1 MKRSRIPLPLIL
13 YYAGLFFLLA
23 GYILMPMLNTIAKAF
38 HFGEGFTLSVFRD
51 YLQNA
56 NNLHVLRNTVT
67 LGLLSV
73 LCCGLVGTLLALYLR
88 FAHLR
93 WKWLLHIILLTPM
106 MIPGVIIVI
115 AFIELYG
122 ESGILTNA
130 LRLFLRLDHPP
141 FYLSG
146 LPGILFVI
154 TYTQY
159 VYFYLNVSVA
169 LKYVDRS
176 AIDAAVS
183 LGAGKFRIFRDAV
196 LPVIRPALI
205 TSAMVTFVS
214 GIGSFSAPNLI
225 GGGYKVLS
233 TQIVRSK
240 ANNRIDVASV
250 QVLLL
255 LLIGLSVMLVLQICR
270 KRAGYVRNVRATSY
284 LPVRKRTPFTVLA
297 GLLIFLQVLLIL
309 VPVLGIIYMSFNST
323 HSIMADIFPHEL
335 TMENYAALY
344 ESDRVLRPV
353 KNSLNMSF
361 LSVAAG
367 LALTVPVSYLCWKRK
382 DLPAGWAR
390 AVMMLPW
397 CLPGSV
403 IGINLINAFNK
414 KSIFAFGQAL
424 IGGYWIL
431 PIAYVILSLPLLLS
445 YNDTAMESFNPA
457 LDQASHSL
465 GASSLTTFL
474 RLILPGIAPGIAA
487 GGILAFIRTVGEYT
501 VSALLYGV
509 YNRPISI
516 SMVLN
521 IHDFNIGISMSY
533 GVLVI
538 SICFVAL
545 LLLLKLDKKQFL

>member
-1 MKRSRIPLPLIL
+1 MKRSRIPLPLII

-38 HFGEGFTLSVFRD
+38 HFGEGFTFSVFRD

-93 WKWLLHIILLTPM
+93 WKRLLHIILLTPM

-323 HSIMADIFPHEL
+323 HSIMTDIFPHEL
-335 TMENYAALY
+335 TLENYAALY
-344 ESDRVLRPV
+344 ESDRVLRPI

-414 KSIFAFGQAL
+414 KSVFAFGQSL

-465 GASSLTTFL
+465 GASSLTTML

-521 IHDFNIGISMSY
+521 IHDFNIGVSMSY

>member
-1 MKRSRIPLPLIL
+1 MKQKRIPLPLII
-13 YYAGLFFLLA
+13 YYGGLFFLLA
-23 GYILMPMLNTIAKAF
+23 GYILFPMLNTVAKAF
-38 HFGEGFTLSVFRD
+38 HFGEGFTLSVLWD

-56 NNLHVLRNTVT
+56 NNLRVLQNTAT

-73 LCCGLVGTLLALYLR
+73 LTCGLIGTLLALYLR
-88 FAHLR
+88 FVDLR
-93 WKWLLHIILLTPM
+93 WKRLLHIILLTPM

-130 LRLFLRLDHPP
+130 LRLLLRLDHPP

-183 LGAGKFRIFRDAV
+183 LGAGRFRIFRDAV

-255 LLIGLSVMLVLQICR
+255 LLIGLSVMFVLQICR
-270 KRAGYVRNVRATSY
+270 KRARYVRNVRATSY
-284 LPVRKRTPFTVLA
+284 LPAKKRTLFTVVA

-323 HSIMADIFPHEL
+323 HSIMTDIFPHEL
-335 TMENYAALY
+335 TLENYAALY
-344 ESDRVLRPV
+344 ESDRVLRPI
-353 KNSLNMSF
+353 KNSLNMSL

-414 KSIFAFGQAL
+414 KSVFAFGQSL

-465 GASSLTTFL
+465 GASSLTTML

-538 SICFVAL
+538 AICFVAL

>member
-1 MKRSRIPLPLIL
+1 MKRSRIPLPLII

-38 HFGEGFTLSVFRD
+38 HFGEGFTFSVFRD

-93 WKWLLHIILLTPM
+93 WKRLLHIILLTPM

-115 AFIELYG
+115 AFIDLYG

-323 HSIMADIFPHEL
+323 HSIMTDIFPHEL

-465 GASSLTTFL
+465 GASSVTTFL

>member
-1 MKRSRIPLPLIL
+1 MKRSRIPLPLII

-38 HFGEGFTLSVFRD
+38 HFGEGFTFSVFRD

-93 WKWLLHIILLTPM
+93 WKRLLHIILLTPM

-323 HSIMADIFPHEL
+323 HSIMTDIFPHEL
-335 TMENYAALY
+335 TLENYAALY
-344 ESDRVLRPV
+344 ESDRVLRPI
-353 KNSLNMSF
+353 KNSLNMSL

-414 KSIFAFGQAL
+414 KSVFAFGQSL

-465 GASSLTTFL
+465 GASSLTTML

-538 SICFVAL
+538 AICFLAL

>member
-1 MKRSRIPLPLIL
+1 MKRSRIPLPLII

-38 HFGEGFTLSVFRD
+38 HFGEGFTFSVFRD

-93 WKWLLHIILLTPM
+93 WKRLLHIILLTPM

-323 HSIMADIFPHEL
+323 HSIMTDIFPHEL

-414 KSIFAFGQAL
+414 KSLFAFGQAL

>member
-1 MKRSRIPLPLIL
+1 MSR
-13 YYAGLFFLLA
+13 
-23 GYILMPMLNTIAKAF
+23 
-38 HFGEGFTLSVFRD
+38 
-51 YLQNA
+51 
-56 NNLHVLRNTVT
+56 
-67 LGLLSV
+67 
-73 LCCGLVGTLLALYLR
+73 
-88 FAHLR
+88 
-93 WKWLLHIILLTPM
+93 
-106 MIPGVIIVI
+106 
-115 AFIELYG
+115 
-122 ESGILTNA
+122 
-130 LRLFLRLDHPP
+130 
-141 FYLSG
+141 
-146 LPGILFVI
+146 
-154 TYTQY
+154 
-159 VYFYLNVSVA
+159 
-169 LKYVDRS
+169 
-176 AIDAAVS
+176 
-183 LGAGKFRIFRDAV
+183 
-196 LPVIRPALI
+196 
-205 TSAMVTFVS
+205 
-214 GIGSFSAPNLI
+214 
-225 GGGYKVLS
+225 
-233 TQIVRSK
+233 
-240 ANNRIDVASV
+240 
-250 QVLLL
+250 
-255 LLIGLSVMLVLQICR
+255 VMFVLQICR

-284 LPVRKRTPFTVLA
+284 LPAKKRTLFTVVA

-323 HSIMADIFPHEL
+323 HSIMTDIFPHEL
-335 TMENYAALY
+335 TFENYAALY
-344 ESDRVLRPV
+344 ESDRVLRPI
-353 KNSLNMSF
+353 KNSLNMSL

-414 KSIFAFGQAL
+414 KSVFAFGQSL

-465 GASSLTTFL
+465 GASSLTTML

-538 SICFVAL
+538 AICFLAL

>member
-1 MKRSRIPLPLIL
+1 MKRSRIPLPLII

-38 HFGEGFTLSVFRD
+38 HFGEGFTFSVFRD

-93 WKWLLHIILLTPM
+93 WKRLLHIILLTPM

-183 LGAGKFRIFRDAV
+183 FGAGKFRIFRDAV

-323 HSIMADIFPHEL
+323 HSIMTDIFPHEL

-465 GASSLTTFL
+465 GASSVTTFL

>member
-1 MKRSRIPLPLIL
+1 MKRSRIPLPLII

-38 HFGEGFTLSVFRD
+38 HFGEGFTFSVFRD

-93 WKWLLHIILLTPM
+93 WKRLLHIILLTPM

-323 HSIMADIFPHEL
+323 HSIMTDIFPHEL

-414 KSIFAFGQAL
+414 KSLFAFGQAL

-465 GASSLTTFL
+465 GASSVTTFL

>member
-1 MKRSRIPLPLIL
+1 MKQKRIPLPLII
-13 YYAGLFFLLA
+13 YYGGLFFLLT
-23 GYILMPMLNTIAKAF
+23 GYILLPMLNTVAKAF
-38 HFGEGFTLSVFRD
+38 HFGEGFTLSVLWD

-56 NNLHVLRNTVT
+56 NNLRVLQNTAT
-67 LGLLSV
+67 LGFLSV
-73 LCCGLVGTLLALYLR
+73 LTCGLIGTLLALYLR
-88 FAHLR
+88 FVELR
-93 WKWLLHIILLTPM
+93 WKRLLHIILLTPM

-130 LRLFLRLDHPP
+130 IRLLLRLDHPP

-176 AIDAAVS
+176 AIDAAIS
-183 LGAGKFRIFRDAV
+183 LGAGRFRIFRDAV

-255 LLIGLSVMLVLQICR
+255 LLIGLSVMFVLQICR
-270 KRAGYVRNVRATSY
+270 KRAGSVRNVRATSY
-284 LPVRKRTPFTVLA
+284 LPAKKRTLFTVVA

-323 HSIMADIFPHEL
+323 HSIMTDIFPHEL
-335 TMENYAALY
+335 TFENYTALY
-344 ESDRVLRPV
+344 ESDRVLRPI
-353 KNSLNMSF
+353 KNSLNMSL

-414 KSIFAFGQAL
+414 KSVFAFGQSL

-465 GASSLTTFL
+465 GASSLTTML

-538 SICFVAL
+538 AICFIAL

>member
-1 MKRSRIPLPLIL
+1 MKQKRIPLPLII

-23 GYILMPMLNTIAKAF
+23 GYILLPMLNTVAKAF
-38 HFGEGFTLSVFRD
+38 HFGEGFTLSVLWD

-56 NNLHVLRNTVT
+56 NNLRVLQNTAT
-67 LGLLSV
+67 LGFLSV
-73 LCCGLVGTLLALYLR
+73 LTCGLIGTLLALYLR
-88 FAHLR
+88 FVELR
-93 WKWLLHIILLTPM
+93 WKRLLHIILLTPM

-130 LRLFLRLDHPP
+130 LRLLLRLDHPP

-183 LGAGKFRIFRDAV
+183 LGAGRFRIFRDAV

-255 LLIGLSVMLVLQICR
+255 LLIGLSVMFVLQICR

-284 LPVRKRTPFTVLA
+284 LPAKKRTLFTVVA

-323 HSIMADIFPHEL
+323 HSIMTDIFPHEL
-335 TMENYAALY
+335 TLENYAALY
-344 ESDRVLRPV
+344 ESDRVLRPI
-353 KNSLNMSF
+353 KNSLNMSL

-414 KSIFAFGQAL
+414 KSVFAFGQSL

-465 GASSLTTFL
+465 GASSLTTML

-538 SICFVAL
+538 AICFLAL

>member
-1 MKRSRIPLPLIL
+1 MKRSRIPLPLII

-38 HFGEGFTLSVFRD
+38 HFGEGFTFSVFRD

-93 WKWLLHIILLTPM
+93 WKRLLHIILLTPM

-270 KRAGYVRNVRATSY
+270 KRAGYIRNVRATSY

-323 HSIMADIFPHEL
+323 HSIMTDIFPHEL

>member
-1 MKRSRIPLPLIL
+1 MKRSRIPLPLII

-38 HFGEGFTLSVFRD
+38 HFGEGFTFSVFRD

-93 WKWLLHIILLTPM
+93 WKRLLHIILLTPM

-323 HSIMADIFPHEL
+323 HSIMTDIFPHEL

-474 RLILPGIAPGIAA
+474 RLILRRDRSPYS
-487 GGILAFIRTVGEYT
+487 L
-501 VSALLYGV
+501 
-509 YNRPISI
+509 
-516 SMVLN
+516 
-521 IHDFNIGISMSY
+521 ISMSTPA
-533 GVLVI
+533 GRSSLVSASVVCRVALVI
-538 SICFVAL
+538 SINL
-545 LLLLKLDKKQFL
+545 LWVLCSNCSLLSLYL

>member
-1 MKRSRIPLPLIL
+1 MKRSRIPLPLII

-38 HFGEGFTLSVFRD
+38 HFGEGFTFSVFRD

-93 WKWLLHIILLTPM
+93 WKRLLHIILLTPM

-323 HSIMADIFPHEL
+323 HSIMTDIFPHEL

-414 KSIFAFGQAL
+414 KSVFAFGQAL

-465 GASSLTTFL
+465 GASSVTTFL

>member
-1 MKRSRIPLPLIL
+1 MKRSRIPLPLII

-38 HFGEGFTLSVFRD
+38 HFGEGFTFSVFRD

-93 WKWLLHIILLTPM
+93 WKRLLHIILLTPM

-323 HSIMADIFPHEL
+323 HSIMTDIFPHEL
-335 TMENYAALY
+335 TLENYAALY
-344 ESDRVLRPV
+344 ESDRVLRPI

-414 KSIFAFGQAL
+414 KSVFAFGQSL

-465 GASSLTTFL
+465 GASSLTTML

>member
-1 MKRSRIPLPLIL
+1 MKRSRIPLPLII

-38 HFGEGFTLSVFRD
+38 HFGEGFTFSVFRD

-93 WKWLLHIILLTPM
+93 WKRLLHIILLTPM

-255 LLIGLSVMLVLQICR
+255 LLIGLSVMLVLQIGR

-323 HSIMADIFPHEL
+323 HSIMTDIFPHEL
-335 TMENYAALY
+335 TLENYAALY
-344 ESDRVLRPV
+344 ESDRVLRPI

-414 KSIFAFGQAL
+414 KSVFAFGQSL

-465 GASSLTTFL
+465 GASSLTTML

-538 SICFVAL
+538 AICFLAL

>member
-1 MKRSRIPLPLIL
+1 V
-13 YYAGLFFLLA
+13 
-23 GYILMPMLNTIAKAF
+23 
-38 HFGEGFTLSVFRD
+38 LSVISNSSAQ
-51 YLQNA
+51 YKSPSNQA
-56 NNLHVLRNTVT
+56 
-67 LGLLSV
+67 
-73 LCCGLVGTLLALYLR
+73 LV
-88 FAHLR
+88 
-93 WKWLLHIILLTPM
+93 
-106 MIPGVIIVI
+106 V
-115 AFIELYG
+115 
-122 ESGILTNA
+122 
-130 LRLFLRLDHPP
+130 
-141 FYLSG
+141 
-146 LPGILFVI
+146 
-154 TYTQY
+154 
-159 VYFYLNVSVA
+159 
-169 LKYVDRS
+169 
-176 AIDAAVS
+176 
-183 LGAGKFRIFRDAV
+183 
-196 LPVIRPALI
+196 PAP
-205 TSAMVTFVS
+205 A
-214 GIGSFSAPNLI
+214 
-225 GGGYKVLS
+225 
-233 TQIVRSK
+233 
-240 ANNRIDVASV
+240 
-250 QVLLL
+250 
-255 LLIGLSVMLVLQICR
+255 
-270 KRAGYVRNVRATSY
+270 
-284 LPVRKRTPFTVLA
+284 VRKRTPFTVLA

-309 VPVLGIIYMSFNST
+309 VPVLGVIYMSFNST
-323 HSIMADIFPHEL
+323 HSIMPDTVPHEL

-361 LSVAAG
+361 LSFAAG

>member
-1 MKRSRIPLPLIL
+1 MKRSRIPLPLII

-38 HFGEGFTLSVFRD
+38 HFGEGFTFSVFRD

-93 WKWLLHIILLTPM
+93 WKRLLHIILLTPM

-323 HSIMADIFPHEL
+323 HSIMTDIFPHEL